1 MKLLARNERPL
12 QPGLMHC
19 ALLAGLLHLCAWP
32 AQGAMTLT
40 LTLTEAVGIAQRND
54 PWLAGSE
61 FRQQAIEAQGIA
73 AGTLPDPVVS
83 VGFAN
88 MPTDTFD
95 FDQEAMTQFKVGV
108 TQMFPRGQS
117 RAIDQKRL
125 SLLGAQYPYQRE
137 DRRAKVAVNI
147 ANLWLEAFRAKESI
161 RLIEAD
167 RALFEDLVDV
177 AQSSYSSAVGRT
189 RQQDL
194 IRAQLELTRL
204 EDRLAV
210 LHERREMS
218 RAKLQEWLRAYPG
231 ELPPEGAQWQAGSS
245 ATFALADTLPIIELR
260 HPALYEAG
268 ADVSTQDIATYLRDH
283 PAILGLDRKIDASRA
298 GIELAEQKYRPQWS
312 VNASYGYR
320 EDNPRDNL
328 AMDTDRPDF
337 FSFGVAF
344 DLPLFTSK
352 RQDRQVQSAIAG
364 SEAVRTEKW
373 LALRKLIAAF
383 ETQRA
388 RLLRLN
394 QRRSLYQSRL
404 LEEMQEQA
412 EASLTAYTSDD
423 GDFSEVVRARIDELN
438 ARIDALDID
447 IDRLKTI
454 SQLNYF
460 FTTSSS
466 HTAGETA

>member
-1 MKLLARNERPL
+1 MKLLAINKRPA
-12 QPGLMHC
+12 QPRLILG
-19 ALLAGLLHLCAWP
+19 ALLATLVCLTAWP
-32 AQGAMTLT
+32 ARGAMTLN
-40 LTLTEAVGIAQRND
+40 EAVDIAQRND
-54 PWLAGSE
+54 PWLVGSE
-61 FRQQAIEAQGIA
+61 YQQQAIEAQSTA
-73 AGTLPDPVVS
+73 AGTLPDPVVN

-88 MPTDTFD
+88 LPTDTFD
-95 FDQEAMTQFKVGV
+95 FDQEAMTQFKVGISQ
-108 TQMFPRGQS
+108 TFPRGHS

-125 SLLGAQYPYQRE
+125 SLLGAQYPYQRG

-147 ANLWLEAFRAKESI
+147 ANLWLEVFRATESI
-161 RLIEAD
+161 RLIEQD

-177 AQSSYSSAVGRT
+177 AQSSYSTAVGRT

-204 EDRLAV
+204 EDRLTV
-210 LHERREMS
+210 LHERRDVS
-218 RAKLQEWLRAYPG
+218 RSRLNEWLRAAPG
-231 ELPPEGAQWQAGSS
+231 GPQPDSARGLAGIS
-245 ATFALADTLPIIELR
+245 ANASLSDTLPQIELR
-260 HPALYEAG
+260 HPALYEVG
-268 ADVSTQDIATYLRDH
+268 TTPSPREIASYLRGH
-283 PAILGLDRKIDASRA
+283 PAILSLDRKIDASKA

-320 EDNPRDNL
+320 EDSPVDNPVR
-328 AMDTDRPDF
+328 DTDRPDF

-364 SEAVRTEKW
+364 SEAIRTEKW
-373 LALRKLIAAF
+373 LVLRNMIAAF
-383 ETQRA
+383 ETQRS

-394 QRRSLYQSRL
+394 QRQGLYQSRL
-404 LEEMQEQA
+404 LQEMQDQA

-438 ARIDALDID
+438 ARIDALDIEV
-447 IDRLKTI
+447 DRLKTI

-460 FTTSSS
+460 FVSSS
-466 HTAGETA
+466 SFPGGETS

>member
-1 MKLLARNERPL
+1 MKLLAINERPV
-12 QPGLMHC
+12 QPRFIQGV
-19 ALLAGLLHLCAWP
+19 LLAALVCLTAWP
-32 AQGAMTLT
+32 ARGAMTLT
-40 LTLTEAVGIAQRND
+40 EAVDIAQRND
-54 PWLAGSE
+54 PWLVGSE
-61 FRQQAIEAQGIA
+61 YRQQAIEAQSTA

-88 MPTDTFD
+88 LPTDTFD

-108 TQMFPRGQS
+108 SQTFPRGHS
-117 RAIDQKRL
+117 RALDQKRL
-125 SLLGAQYPYQRE
+125 SLLGAQYPYQRD

-147 ANLWLEAFRAKESI
+147 TSLWLEVFRATESI
-161 RLIEAD
+161 RLIEQD

-177 AQSSYSSAVGRT
+177 AQSSYSTAVGRT

-204 EDRLAV
+204 EDRLTV
-210 LHERREMS
+210 LHERRDMS
-218 RAKLQEWLRAYPG
+218 RAKLNEWLHAAPG
-231 ELPPEGAQWQAGSS
+231 SPPPAGARGQAGIS
-245 ATFALADTLPIIELR
+245 ANLALSDKLAETLPQIELR
-260 HPALYEAG
+260 HPTLYEAG
-268 ADVSTQDIATYLRDH
+268 TAPSPQDIASHLRSH
-283 PAILGLDRKIDASRA
+283 PAILSLDRKIDASRA

-320 EDNPRDNL
+320 EDDPVDNPS
-328 AMDTDRPDF
+328 MDRDRPDF

-373 LALRKLIAAF
+373 LALRNMIATF
-383 ETQRA
+383 ETQRSK
-388 RLLRLN
+388 LLRLN
-394 QRRSLYQSRL
+394 QRQLLYQSRL
-404 LEEMQEQA
+404 LREMQDQA
-412 EASLTAYTSDD
+412 EASLTAYTTDD

-438 ARIDALDID
+438 ARIDALDIEV
-447 IDRLKTI
+447 DRLKTI

-460 FTTSSS
+460 FVTSSS
-466 HTAGETA
+466 FPGGETS